1 MMSIKIDDR
10 WFDAPDE
17 VIKQI
22 QSMSDELRVTYKQ
35 YDDLKAAILK
45 VRDLQKLYFK
55 TRATNILDQSKA
67 AEKELDDILS
77 GKAYSKQAALF

>member
-1 MMSIKIDDR
+1 MSIKIDDR